1 MSYLLVF
8 NNSGD
13 VIPFDPVNQE
23 VLDFYIDQLTVQ
35 GLNNFSPENQNLG
48 KFISQHVDAFRLSIQ
63 QVNEWLFDLA
73 DTKFEMCEPE
83 KYLDQQILNHM
94 HAQWVQSQTIPYDIQ
109 KKRKQFNYTG
119 IVEQIHDMFP
129 DDIQHPP
136 LSVVIEKIGKKNMF
150 DSLNSAYIHKIE
162 KLFWNIKY
170 QASTTWTKIADNH
183 FSKKILNNNIS
194 NLSISFN
201 HLGRTLYNKFI
212 NFDHALECDDENSYN
227 ELLGY
232 VTLNLQTP
240 ETIGFSNEYLSWCK
254 SHNKEP
260 IGDFLNIGNIP
271 NLYENLTKYRTI
283 IFKNLLTGN
292 SFSIYKT

>member
-1 MSYLLVF
+1 MSYSLVF

-13 VIPFDPVNQE
+13 VITFDPVNQE
-23 VLDFYIDQLTVQ
+23 VLDFYIDQLTHQ
-35 GLNNFSPENQNLG
+35 SLNNFSPVNQYLG
-48 KFISQHVDAFRLSIQ
+48 KLILNEVDAIKLSIQ

-73 DTKFEMCEPE
+73 DTQFEVYDPE
-83 KYLDQQILNHM
+83 GYLDQRVLNHI
-94 HAQWVQSQTIPYDIQ
+94 HAQWVQIQLMPYDIQ

-119 IVEQIHDMFP
+119 IAEQIHDMFP
-129 DDIQHPP
+129 DDIQMPP
-136 LSVVIEKIGKKNMF
+136 MGVVIDKIGKKNIF
-150 DSLNSAYIHKIE
+150 NSLNVPHVHKIE
-162 KLFWNIKY
+162 TMFDIKY
-170 QASTTWTKIADNH
+170 QTSITWTKIADNH

-212 NFDHALECDDENSYN
+212 NFDHALECNDENSFN

-232 VTLNLQTP
+232 VTLNLRP
-240 ETIGFSNEYLSWCK
+240 SETIGYSNEYLTWCK

-260 IGDFLNIGNIP
+260 IGDFLNIGNVP
-271 NLYENLTKYRTI
+271 DLYENLTKYRII
-283 IFKNLLTGN
+283 IFKNLLEGN

>member
-1 MSYLLVF
+1 MSYLLVY

-23 VLDFYIDQLTVQ
+23 VLDFYIDQLTHQ
-35 GLNNFSPENQNLG
+35 NLNNFSPVNRYLG
-48 KFISQHVDAFRLSIQ
+48 KLILHHVDAIKLSIQ

-73 DTKFEMCEPE
+73 DTSFEVYDSEG
-83 KYLDQQILNHM
+83 YLDQRVLNHI
-94 HAQWVQSQTIPYDIQ
+94 HSQWVQIQSMTYDIQ

-119 IVEQIHDMFP
+119 IAEQIHDMFP

-136 LSVVIEKIGKKNMF
+136 MIVVIDKIGKKKTF
-150 DSLNSAYIHKIE
+150 DSLNVPHVHTIE
-162 KLFWNIKY
+162 KMFDIKY
-170 QASTTWTKIADNH
+170 QVSNTWTKIADNH
-183 FSKKILNNNIS
+183 FPKKILNNNLA

-201 HLGRTLYNKFI
+201 HLGRTLYNKFV
-212 NFDHALECDDENSYN
+212 NFDHALECNDENSFN

-232 VTLNLQTP
+232 VTLNLQP
-240 ETIGFSNEYLSWCK
+240 SETIAYSDEYLAWCK

-271 NLYENLTKYRTI
+271 NLYENLTKYRII
-283 IFKNLLTGN
+283 IFRNLLAGN
-292 SFSIYKT
+292 SFSILKT

>member
-8 NNSGD
+8 KNSGD
-13 VIPFDPVNQE
+13 VITFDPVNQE
-23 VLDFYIDQLTVQ
+23 VLDFYIDQLTHQ
-35 GLNNFSPENQNLG
+35 NLNNFSPVNQYLG
-48 KFISQHVDAFRLSIQ
+48 KLILNQVDSIKLSIQ
-63 QVNEWLFDLA
+63 QVNKWLFDLA
-73 DTKFEMCEPE
+73 DTQFEVYNSEG
-83 KYLDQQILNHM
+83 YLDQRVLNHI
-94 HAQWVQSQTIPYDIQ
+94 HAQWVQIQSMPYDIQ

-119 IVEQIHDMFP
+119 IAEQIHDMFP
-129 DDIQHPP
+129 DDIQMPP
-136 LSVVIEKIGKKNMF
+136 MGVVIDKIGKKNIF
-150 DSLNSAYIHKIE
+150 NSLNVPHVHKIE
-162 KLFWNIKY
+162 KMFDIKY
-170 QASTTWTKIADNH
+170 QTSTTCTKIADNH

-212 NFDHALECDDENSYN
+212 NFDHALECNDENSFN

-232 VTLNLQTP
+232 VTMNLRP
-240 ETIGFSNEYLSWCK
+240 SETIGYSNEYLTWCK

-271 NLYENLTKYRTI
+271 NLYENLTKYRII
-283 IFKNLLTGN
+283 IFKNLLAGN

>member
-8 NNSGD
+8 KNSGD
-13 VIPFDPVNQE
+13 VITFDPVNQE
-23 VLDFYIDQLTVQ
+23 VLDFYIDQLTHQ
-35 GLNNFSPENQNLG
+35 NLNNFSPVNQYLG
-48 KFISQHVDAFRLSIQ
+48 KLILNQVDSIKLSIQ
-63 QVNEWLFDLA
+63 QVNKWLFDLA
-73 DTKFEMCEPE
+73 DTQFEVYNSEG
-83 KYLDQQILNHM
+83 YLDQRVLNHI
-94 HAQWVQSQTIPYDIQ
+94 HAQWVQIQSMPYDIQ

-119 IVEQIHDMFP
+119 IAEQIHDMFP
-129 DDIQHPP
+129 DDIQMPP
-136 LSVVIEKIGKKNMF
+136 MGVVIDKIGKKNIF
-150 DSLNSAYIHKIE
+150 NSLNVPHVHKIE
-162 KLFWNIKY
+162 TMFDIKY
-170 QASTTWTKIADNH
+170 QTSTNWTKIADNH

-212 NFDHALECDDENSYN
+212 NFDHALECNDENSFN

-232 VTLNLQTP
+232 VTLNLRP
-240 ETIGFSNEYLSWCK
+240 SETIGYSNEYLTWCK

-271 NLYENLTKYRTI
+271 NLYENLTKYRII
-283 IFKNLLTGN
+283 IFKNLLAGN